1 MVNYE
6 RQLCMLKKIQEMQFV
21 AIELNLFLDTH
32 PCDSDAIN
40 DFNCAV
46 EILERHQMAYQDEF
60 GPFLSFGFG
69 GPSKEPWQW
78 AKGPWPWEM

>member
-1 MVNYE
+1 MNCE
-6 RQLCMLKKIQEMQFV
+6 RQLSMLKKIQEMQFV

-32 PCDSDAIN
+32 PCDSDALN

-46 EILERHQMAYQDEF
+46 EILERHVMAYQDEF

-69 GPSKEPWQW
+69 GQSEEPWQW
-78 AKGPWPWEM
+78 AKGPWPWQL